1 VLAFF
6 YFSSRSANKKDA
18 LNLLSSVLLQLSYQ
32 SDDFYRVLSSAFPES
47 AGSASP
53 PPRRDID
60 TLRTYLRRI
69 LTLEQQVT
77 IYFVI
82 DALDEC
88 ASPSEQH
95 LDYQSWIQTR
105 GREDVFKI
113 LEELLD
119 LKLPHLRLCVT
130 SRLETDIEE
139 VLEPFNPR
147 KVSLDTQP
155 GHIETL
161 AQFVKLSV
169 NSDRT
174 MQKWSDET
182 KDLVIDTLGK
192 ESGGMYVIIVV
203 MLRTEL
209 SCDGFQVSVGRLSV
223 EDTAHLLRAGCPGYF
238 KGITKDSR
246 RDVRKHIKQH
256 PREEAEIRPSH
267 VSVAYSFFSAAVRPG
282 ACRSHSV

>member
-1 VLAFF
+1 MLAFF

-18 LNLLSSVLLQLSYQ
+18 LNLLSSILLQLSYQ
-32 SDDFYRVLSSAFPES
+32 SDDFHRVLSSAFPES

-88 ASPSEQH
+88 ASPSKQH

-113 LEELLD
+113 LEELVD

-139 VLEPFNPR
+139 VLEPFNPH

-182 KDLVIDTLGK
+182 KDLVVDTLGK

-203 MLRTEL
+203 MLRAEVL
-209 SCDGFQVSVGRLSV
+209 CDGFQVSVGRLSV
-223 EDTAHLLRAGCPGYF
+223 EDTAHLLRTRCPGYF
-238 KGITKDSR
+238 KGIAKDSTGR
-246 RDVRKHIKQH
+246 TKT
-256 PREEAEIRPSH
+256 
-267 VSVAYSFFSAAVRPG
+267 Y
-282 ACRSHSV
+282 